1 VNVFALLKRYRE
13 LILVAVLLLV
23 PLGVFFAHAKA
34 PSERSRLD
42 RAVVWL
48 ATPVEKAIGWTLG
61 GVMRGWSG
69 YVALR
74 GAHDRAGKLG
84 AQVQALELERQQLLA
99 ERAEAERLR
108 EPEEVMMETARPV
121 VFE

>member
-1 VNVFALLKRYRE
+1 LFALLKRYRE

-34 PSERSRLD
+34 PSERSKLD

-48 ATPVEKAIGWTLG
+48 ATPVERAIGWTLT
-61 GVMRGWSG
+61 GVMNAWNG

-74 GAHDRAGKLG
+74 GAHAQAGRL
-84 AQVQALELERQQLLA
+84 ADEVRLLELERQQLLV
-99 ERAEAERLR
+99 ERAEAQRLR
-108 EPEEVMMETARPV
+108 
-121 VFE
+121 